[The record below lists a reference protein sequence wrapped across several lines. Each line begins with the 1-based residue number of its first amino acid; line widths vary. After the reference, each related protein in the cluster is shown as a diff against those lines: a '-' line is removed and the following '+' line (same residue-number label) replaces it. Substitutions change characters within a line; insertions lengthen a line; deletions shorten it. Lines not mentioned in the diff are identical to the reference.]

1 MTTTAET
8 GAEAPKTESAVEEP
22 QSAIS
27 SVQSQMDV
35 LTDLSKRL
43 QALRQIPSSLLRS
56 ENPSGRNP
64 VIHVEFSTPLLK
76 DTFRKSVEELRTVHA
91 TAMEEKVQEALQ
103 AAAESERR
111 DGTEIRDTR
120 EKQSQKRR
128 CVRPLSALFFW
139 GGAILLNTHVL
150 NVTVA
155 RPLLSPRDHIC
166 PCSIRPQAPF
176 PRLQHV
182 RCRLHSR
189 NCLHTSESSIPHIRR
204 KCCCIF
210 TWRLGSSHAA
220 LPYLSC
226 FDSLS
231 LTY

>member
-128 CVRPLSALFFW
+128 CVRPLSALFS
-139 GGAILLNTHVL
+139 GGNI
-150 NVTVA
+150 
-155 RPLLSPRDHIC
+155 IEY
-166 PCSIRPQAPF
+166 
-176 PRLQHV
+176 
-182 RCRLHSR
+182 
-189 NCLHTSESSIPHIRR
+189 TSS
-204 KCCCIF
+204 
-210 TWRLGSSHAA
+210 
-220 LPYLSC
+220 
-226 FDSLS
+226 
-231 LTY
+231 